1 MNLRKDH
8 YRVSLATSTQPAAT
22 LGGSGAARA
31 LRNGHW
37 PGLGRVRYLPLPSGP
52 RGCEVQRA
60 ALARQRASLRGR
72 LCRHTVSVPVA
83 CTQRRHARRK
93 WRHAHAAAGRSG
105 RGAPRARPPGM
116 ARSARTLKRRH
127 ARRKWCHARAAAG
140 RSGRGAPRARPPG
153 MARSARTLKRRH
165 ARRKWCR
172 ARAAAGRSG

>member
-22 LGGSGAARA
+22 HGGSGAARA

-93 WRHAHAAAGRSG
+93 WRHA
-105 RGAPRARPPGM
+105 
-116 ARSARTLKRRH
+116 
-127 ARRKWCHARAAAG
+127 RAAAG

-153 MARSARTLKRRH
+153 MARSARTLKCRH
-165 ARRKWCR
+165 ARRKWRR